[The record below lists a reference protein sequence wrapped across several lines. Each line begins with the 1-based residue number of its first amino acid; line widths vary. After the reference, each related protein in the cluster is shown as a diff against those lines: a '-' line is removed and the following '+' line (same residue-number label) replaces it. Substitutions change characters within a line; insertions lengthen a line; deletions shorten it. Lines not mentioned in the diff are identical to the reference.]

1 MLKHLIPVL
10 LVGAMLLHAPARSA
24 ERGAFSF
31 AVIAHPS
38 DALQNDDELREAI
51 EQTDAHNH
59 AFVVVNGIKTAD
71 EPCSDKL
78 YLRRKALL
86 QGAKNGLIV
95 SLAASD
101 WAECKAENGKSAANG
116 KLNRLRE
123 LFFTDD
129 FSLGDSK
136 LAVIRQ
142 SLTPQYRDFV
152 ENARWEINRI
162 MFATINIPAN
172 NNHYVL
178 DAGRNSEFEDRLVA
192 NREWLSRI
200 FTTATRK
207 KFSGI
212 VLFSDGN
219 PLATGSTTDQRD
231 GYAETRRLLKA
242 LAVKFPGKVLIV
254 HGASV
259 PPAAPSR
266 IQWQAN
272 LGELAAG
279 GTWTKITVNRSGPA
293 LFTAAVNPVNDD

>member
-1 MLKHLIPVL
+1 MLRRLLPVL
-10 LVGAMLLHAPARSA
+10 MLGVLLLHAPARSA
-24 ERGAFSF
+24 ERGTLSF

-38 DALQNDDELREAI
+38 DALQSDDELREAI
-51 EQTDAHNH
+51 EQTDAHNLT
-59 AFVVVNGIKTAD
+59 FVVVNGIKAAD
-71 EPCSDKL
+71 EPCTDKL
-78 YLRRKALL
+78 YLRRKGLL
-86 QGAKNGLIV
+86 QDAKNGLIV

-101 WAECKAENGKSAANG
+101 WAECQSPSGKSAANG

-123 LFFTDD
+123 LFFTDE
-129 FSLGDSK
+129 FSLGDRK
-136 LAVIRQ
+136 LPVIRQ
-142 SLTPQYRDFV
+142 SLTPKYRDFV
-152 ENARWEINRI
+152 ENARWEIDRL

-207 KFSGI
+207 KLAGI

-219 PLATGSTTDQRD
+219 PLAQRSATDQRD

-242 LAVKFPGKVLIV
+242 LAAKFSGKVLVV
-254 HGASV
+254 HGSSA
-259 PPAAPSR
+259 PPAAGFR
-266 IQWQAN
+266 IQWQSN

-279 GTWTKITVNRSGPA
+279 GTWTKITVNRSGP
-293 LFTAAVNPVNDD
+293 LGFAAAANPVNDD